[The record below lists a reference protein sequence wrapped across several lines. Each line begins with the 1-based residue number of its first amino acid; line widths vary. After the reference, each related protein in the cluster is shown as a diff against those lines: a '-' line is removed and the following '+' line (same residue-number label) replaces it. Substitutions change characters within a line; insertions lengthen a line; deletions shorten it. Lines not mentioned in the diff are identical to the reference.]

1 MSDFVELRKV
11 VTRIVK
17 WWWLIILVT
26 VVMAGIGYAVSQK
39 QTRVYEAT
47 TTVMVGQF
55 IQATELDRTD
65 IQTSELL
72 AQTYADLVRRQPV
85 LQNVVD
91 TLDLSDSWSVLRGR
105 VSVDLKTGTQLLAIS
120 VEAHS
125 PEEAREI
132 ADEVA
137 RQLILLSPTAMQTQE
152 EIEDQQFM
160 RQRIESL
167 QAKIEAGQRRLLNLE
182 EAMAEGISPQQ
193 MKQQQEEINA
203 LESLITEW
211 ENLHAQLIIL
221 AESRK
226 SPNYLSIIE
235 PAQGSSRP
243 IRPQPLLYM
252 SVAGA
257 LGLLL
262 ALGLILL
269 LEFID
274 DTFKSADDLDRALNL
289 AVLGMIGRIKGK
301 DYEEKLI
308 ALQDPFSPAAEAYRI
323 IQSNIEFMNIDQPI
337 KSIVV
342 TSPSSGE
349 GKSITAANLGLIMA
363 QAGLKTIIVDADL
376 RRPMQHHIFQLP
388 NSKGLGEL
396 LHSPELEIRNKL
408 RNTKMENL
416 QIITSGEL
424 PSNPVGL
431 LRSQRMQQL
440 LASLTELADMVIF
453 DSPPVAMITDAA
465 ILSNRTDGVVLVI
478 DSSQTRIALAK
489 QAISNLQRANAKIL
503 GGIFNR
509 VAGKEE
515 GYYYRRYEQAYPEH
529 ELAGHPH
536 QVKPRFRWWSSKKT
550 KLESLR

>member
-1 MSDFVELRKV
+1 MNDFVELRKV
-11 VTRIVK
+11 VARVVR
-17 WWWLIILVT
+17 WWWLVILVT
-26 VVMAGIGYAVSQK
+26 VVMALIGYAVSQR
-39 QTRVYEAT
+39 QTPIYEAT

-55 IQATELDRTD
+55 IQATQLDRTD

-91 TLDLSDSWSVLRGR
+91 TLGLSDSWSALRGR
-105 VSVDLKTGTQLLAIS
+105 VSVDLKSGTQLLAIS

-137 RQLILLSPTAMQTQE
+137 RQLILLSPTAMQSQE
-152 EIEDQQFM
+152 ELETQQFM
-160 RQRIESL
+160 RQRIETL
-167 QAKIEAGQRRLLNLE
+167 QAKIETGQRRLLALE

-193 MKQQQEEINA
+193 MEQQQKEINT
-203 LESLITEW
+203 LENLITEW
-211 ENLHAQLIIL
+211 ENLHAQLIIV

-226 SPNYLSIIE
+226 SPNYLTIIE
-235 PAQGSSRP
+235 PAQASSRP

-252 SVAGA
+252 TVAGA
-257 LGLLL
+257 VGLLL
-262 ALGLILL
+262 TLGIILL
-269 LEFID
+269 LEFVD
-274 DTFKSADDLDRALNL
+274 DTFKSADDLDRSLNL
-289 AVLGMIGRIKGK
+289 TVLGVIGRIKGK

-308 ALQDPFSPAAEAYRI
+308 ALQDPFSPVAEAYRI
-323 IQSNIEFMNIDQPI
+323 LQSNIEFMNMDQPI
-337 KSIVV
+337 SSIVV

-349 GKSITAANLGLIMA
+349 GKSITAANMGLIMA

-376 RRPMQHHIFQLP
+376 RRPMQHHIFQIP
-388 NSKGLGEL
+388 NSKGLAEL
-396 LHSPELEIRNKL
+396 LQSPELDICDKL

-416 QIITSGEL
+416 QILTSGDL

-440 LASLTELADMVIF
+440 LAKLTELADMVIF

-465 ILSNRTDGVVLVI
+465 ILSNRTDGAVLVI
-478 DSSQTRIALAK
+478 DSSQTRINTAR
-489 QAISNLQRANAKIL
+489 QAISNLQRANANLL

-509 VAGKEE
+509 VVNKEE
-515 GYYYRRYEQAYPEH
+515 GHYYRRYEPADEH
-529 ELAGHPH
+529 GVADSTRP
-536 QVKPRFRWWSSKKT
+536 VKPLHRWWSSKKA
-550 KLESLR
+550 KLQSLR